1 MPKHKIHRLI
11 DRIFLSKEFPSVHA
25 WMDEPYRWLGP
36 RHRILRHSVFEVF
49 VKYHRDPEKLTSAL
63 LHILADR
70 AESLAK
76 RRRRKSKP

>member
-1 MPKHKIHRLI
+1 MPRHKIHRLI
-11 DRIFLSKEFPSVHA
+11 DRLILGREHEEVHA
-25 WMDEPYRWLGP
+25 WMDQPYKWLGR

-76 RRRRKSKP
+76 RRRRKSRP